1 MKSQIFTGVVSHG
14 RRWPQ
19 KHDFSYPVYFYRFD
33 LDELPELDQTVPG
46 FGYNRFS
53 VVRMDDKDYLWRGNQ
68 RLKEKI
74 AEVLKKIDYHKPVKR
89 IELISFAKYFNVIF
103 RPVSFFACYDDTDC
117 CRLVLAEVH
126 NTFKETYLYVL
137 QDPEVQSETL
147 CYKIPKA
154 FHVSPF
160 FDLKGQYKIRFKA
173 DAEEIDIAIELTK
186 SECEEKP
193 VFWARLT
200 GKGQPFQSGTLYR
213 TLLKYPFNAMLNM
226 PRIMRQALTLYFRKK
241 LPVYS
246 KPIPENEF
254 TMRKQRPSLLARR
267 GMKFFF
273 SFLKKQS
280 TGVIRVTLPEGERN
294 VFGPAGSDKF
304 VVLKIKDYRFFSL
317 LAKADE
323 IGLGIAYEQGHWKS
337 NNLVQFMDFMLSAT
351 LSHSIPMPWY
361 SRFMKTFYLAWH
373 FRNKNTLNQAQ
384 KNISKHYD
392 LSNAMYEMFL
402 DETMTYSCAIFDPK
416 NENLKD
422 AQLRKIDR
430 ILEKAHLYEN
440 HHLLEIGTGWGTLA
454 IRAAKVYGCR
464 VTSITLSKE
473 QQQLAKQ
480 RIAQAGLSDR
490 IEVLLCDYRK
500 VTGRYDRIVSVE
512 MLEAVGKTY
521 FPTFFR
527 SCDKLLKPNGIL
539 VIQTITIPDQRYDAY
554 SKTTDWMR
562 LFIFPGGLLPSLT
575 ALTEVL
581 TRHTSFVIK
590 HVESIGPHYALTLSQ
605 WKKRFLANRE
615 KITEMGFP
623 ESFIRRWEYYF
634 SYCQAGFAQHYI
646 DDLQIVL
653 TRPRN
658 QELIKDFNQK
668 FIPPKQVKDTGQ

>member
-19 KHDFSYPVYFYRFD
+19 RHDFSYPVYFYRFD
-33 LDELPELDQTVPG
+33 LDELSELDRALPG

-53 VVRMDDKDYLWRGNQ
+53 IVRMDDKDYLWRGNQ
-68 RLKEKI
+68 PLKEKVS
-74 AEVLKKIDYHKPVKR
+74 EVLKKMNYTKPIKR

-103 RPVSFFACYDDTDC
+103 RPVSFFVCYDESDC
-117 CRLVLAEVH
+117 CQLVLAEVH
-126 NTFKETYLYVL
+126 NTFRETHLYVL
-137 QDPEVQSETL
+137 QNPEEQSETL
-147 CYKIPKA
+147 CFKIPKA

-160 FDLKGQYKIRFKA
+160 FDMKGQYKIRFKSK
-173 DAEEIDIAIELTK
+173 AEEIDIAIELRK
-186 SECEEKP
+186 SECGEKP

-200 GKGQPFQSGTLYR
+200 GKGQPLESSSLYR
-213 TLLKYPFNAMLNM
+213 TLLKHPFNAMLNM

-254 TMRKQRPSLLARR
+254 TMRKQRPSWLARQ
-267 GMKFFF
+267 GMKAFF

-280 TGVIRVTLPEGERN
+280 VGKIKVTLPEGEKHI
-294 VFGPAGSDKF
+294 FGLAETDKPAN
-304 VVLKIKDYRFFSL
+304 LHIKDYRFFSL

-323 IGLGIAYEQGHWKS
+323 IGLGIAYEKGYWNS
-337 NNLVQFMDFMLSAT
+337 NNLIRFMDFMLSVT
-351 LSHSIPMPWY
+351 LSQSVRMPWY
-361 SRFMKTFYLAWH
+361 SRFVKTFYLAWH
-373 FRNKNTLNQAQ
+373 FRNKNTLHQAQ

-392 LSNAMYEMFL
+392 LSNPMYEMFL
-402 DETMTYSCAIFDPK
+402 DDTMTYSCAIFDHE

-422 AQLRKIDR
+422 AQLRKIDQ
-430 ILEKAHLYEN
+430 ILGKTQLSEN

-454 IRAAKVYGCR
+454 IRAATRYGCR

-473 QQQLAKQ
+473 QQQRAQ
-480 RIAQAGLSDR
+480 RRIAEAGLSDR
-490 IEVLLCDYRK
+490 VKVLLCDYRN
-500 VTGRYDRIVSVE
+500 VTGQYDRIVSVE
-512 MLEAVGKTY
+512 MLEAVGKSY
-521 FPTFFR
+521 YPAFFQR
-527 SCDKLLKPNGIL
+527 CDHLLKPEGIA

-581 TRHTSFVIK
+581 TKHTSFVIK

-605 WKKRFLANRE
+605 WKERFLANHE
-615 KITEMGFP
+615 KITAMGFP
-623 ESFIRRWEYYF
+623 ESFIRRWDYYF

-658 QELIKDFNQK
+658 RDLINAFKQNI
-668 FIPPKQVKDTGQ
+668 IPPKQLKDSVQ